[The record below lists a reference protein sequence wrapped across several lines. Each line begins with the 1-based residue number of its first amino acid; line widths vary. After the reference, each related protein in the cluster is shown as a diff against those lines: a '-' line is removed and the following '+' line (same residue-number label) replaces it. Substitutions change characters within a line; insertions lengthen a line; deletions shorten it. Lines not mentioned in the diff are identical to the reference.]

1 MAAPEQ
7 SERLKLISKV
17 SEILV
22 SIALVLTLVG
32 GWIASTRPVAAID
45 QSKLQ
50 NYQESLQSFAA
61 EGLLLAQQFKAQRP
75 TAAYTEVSFRK
86 LFQAATDVADNLQQ
100 QQPEAGLD
108 QAVKQTD
115 DQANNLADALAKLSQ
130 LPNGAELNNNISA
143 LTNVRQQLE
152 KMLESS

>member
-7 SERLKLISKV
+7 SERLKLISKTG
-17 SEILV
+17 EILV
-22 SIALVLTLVG
+22 SIALVLTLIG

-45 QSKLQ
+45 QTKLQ
-50 NYQESLQSFAA
+50 NYQESLQSYAA
-61 EGLLLAQQFKAQRP
+61 EGLLLAQQLKAQRP

-86 LFQAATDVADNLQQ
+86 LFQAVTDVADNLQQ
-100 QQPEAGLD
+100 QHPETGLD

-115 DQANNLADALAKLSQ
+115 DRANNLSDALAKLSQ
-130 LPNGAELNNNISA
+130 LPSGAELNNDIA
-143 LTNVRQQLE
+143 TLANVRQQLE